1 MRAVLCCFIHPSP
14 HREPGMQLSQAGTDT
29 DGHLHAHTLTGDLVL
44 TRSHAR
50 AHTRTPPKK
59 KILSMSSGK
68 GFAGI
73 DQNPWSQQPI

>member
-1 MRAVLCCFIHPSP
+1 
-14 HREPGMQLSQAGTDT
+14 MQLSQAGTDT

-59 KILSMSSGK
+59 KFLACQVEKVLLVLIKNLGVNSQSKLK
-68 GFAGI
+68 G
-73 DQNPWSQQPI
+73 